1 MPGNVSAEHPHI
13 LTTDDSILALAAS
26 LQRVAV
32 LGIKTEAQSDQPA
45 YYVAAYLVNQGVE
58 VVPVPVY
65 YPEAT
70 RILDRPVVR
79 DLKAAGAVDAVVVFR
94 RGADVP
100 PHLPDL
106 LALKPHAVW
115 MQLGIRSPE
124 AALQLAEAGID
135 VVEDRCLMVE
145 HRRAMATLPKGPSRG
160 RR

>member
-1 MPGNVSAEHPHI
+1 MEHPHI
-13 LTTDDSILALAAS
+13 LTTDDSILALAGS
-26 LQRVAV
+26 LRRVAV
-32 LGIKTEAQSDQPA
+32 LGIKTEAQSAEPA
-45 YYVAAYLVNQGVE
+45 YYVAAYLVSHGVD

-79 DLKAAGAVDAVVVFR
+79 DLKDAGAVDAVIVFR

-106 LALKPHAVW
+106 LALKPRAVW
-115 MQLGIRSPE
+115 MQLGIRSPD
-124 AALQLAEAGID
+124 AARRLAEAGID
-135 VVEDRCLMVE
+135 VVEDRCVMVE
-145 HRRAMATLPKGPSRG
+145 HRRAMAMQPKGPSRG

>member
-1 MPGNVSAEHPHI
+1 MTVAHPHL
-13 LTTDDSILALAAS
+13 LTTDDSILALARG

-45 YYVAAYLVNQGVE
+45 YYVAAYLVNHGVE

-79 DLKAAGAVDAVVVFR
+79 DLKAAGDVDAVIVFR

-106 LALKPHAVW
+106 LALKPRAVW

-124 AALQLAEAGID
+124 AALRLAEAGID
-135 VVEDRCLMVE
+135 VVEDRCVMVE
-145 HRRAMATLPKGPSRG
+145 HRSAMASAPKGPSRG